1 VHRVA
6 IGIIELLEQAD
17 ELVLM
22 AGGDAEIVDV

>member
-22 AGGDAEIVDV
+22 AGGDAEM